1 MTKSKTTT
9 ITFVGIFS
17 ALIILMTFT
26 PIGYLTFGAIS
37 ATLIHIPVIVG
48 AVLFG
53 PVSGMIL
60 GLVWGVSCV
69 IRAATMGVAL
79 DLLFINPLVSV
90 LPRVIVGLLAG
101 LVFRGLVKCLSSRPG
116 SEIIAATVSGAVGTL
131 TNTVLVLGMLFLIY
145 RNNDMITAMI
155 DGGSSLGYI
164 IGTILSVNGLIEIL
178 AAVILVPAIS
188 KALLSVKKR
197 MKA

>member
-1 MTKSKTTT
+1 M
-9 ITFVGIFS
+9 FS
-17 ALIILMTFT
+17 F
-26 PIGYLTFGAIS
+26 IS
-37 ATLIHIPVIVG
+37 A
-48 AVLFG
+48 
-53 PVSGMIL
+53 
-60 GLVWGVSCV
+60 
-69 IRAATMGVAL
+69 
-79 DLLFINPLVSV
+79 
-90 LPRVIVGLLAG
+90 
-101 LVFRGLVKCLSSRPG
+101 
-116 SEIIAATVSGAVGTL
+116 IIAATVSGAVGTL

-197 MKA
+197 IKA